1 MLKLE
6 HLTAAYPDGTKP
18 VQDVSLCVE
27 DGQRVAL
34 IGANGAGKTSLILS
48 LVGVLP
54 ADGAVTVDGLTLCPE
69 NLPALRR
76 KIGVVFQD
84 PDDQL
89 FMPTVL
95 EDVAFGRTPLKL
107 SGGEKRMA
115 ALATVLALEPTL
127 LALDE
132 PTAFLDPRARRTLIN
147 CLKGLDTAMLIAT
160 HDLPFAAQ
168 VQDPSRGQLG
178 FVDEDL
184 PNQAQTAADEKR
196 FCVFHY
202 PLPPSMATAWQTPG
216 MGSPCWVEVGESSA
230 PVPQNRMDFHF
241 PAFSRFSR

>member
-18 VQDVSLCVE
+18 VQDVNLCVE

-54 ADGAVTVDGLTLCPE
+54 ADGAVTVDDLTLCPE

-95 EDVAFGRTPLKL
+95 EDVAFGLENQGLPAETARRKAQEALDALHIGALAGRTPLKL

-147 CLKGLDTAMLIAT
+147 CLKGLGTAMLIAT
-160 HDLPFAAQ
+160 HDLTFA
-168 VQDPSRGQLG
+168 VQACPRAVLLREGRVFADGPSRELLYDPALMEACGVEAIG
-178 FVDEDL
+178 
-184 PNQAQTAADEKR
+184 AD
-196 FCVFHY
+196 
-202 PLPPSMATAWQTPG
+202 G
-216 MGSPCWVEVGESSA
+216 
-230 PVPQNRMDFHF
+230 
-241 PAFSRFSR
+241 